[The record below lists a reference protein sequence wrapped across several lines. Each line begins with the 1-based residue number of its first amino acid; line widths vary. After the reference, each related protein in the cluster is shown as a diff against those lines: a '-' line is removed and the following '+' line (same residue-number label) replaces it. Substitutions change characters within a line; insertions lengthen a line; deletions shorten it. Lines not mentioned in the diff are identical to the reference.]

1 MTEAPMSTVTNPVL
15 LQALFW
21 ISAAFII
28 YTYLGY
34 PLLLRALA
42 RRAQRREGFTH
53 RHSNVRSDGALDEPE
68 VVIVIVAYNEAAR
81 IQSKIDSCLAQDY
94 PPARL
99 RVLIVSDGST
109 DEMVNIIRTLGD
121 PRVAVLPFTHR
132 RGKAACL
139 NDAVASV
146 NEPVIVMNDAR
157 QMLHP
162 QAVRNLAKHFCDPQV
177 GAVSGEL
184 IFRLD
189 DATAFG
195 EGVDAYWRYEKA
207 IRRLEGR
214 IDSVVGVTGAIYALR
229 RSLYQPIPPETV
241 LDDVLIPMNVV
252 MQGSRVLFESD
263 AIAYDRPSQDVASEK
278 RRKIRTLAG
287 NFQLITSHPKV
298 LDPRANRIF
307 LQFISH
313 KTARLIAPFAMMA
326 ALISCAMLAP
336 GNALYL
342 LLLLAQV
349 VIYTMPFIG
358 QLSPAVARTLPVRV
372 VSAFVVLNWFVV
384 LGLYE
389 FLTNRN
395 VHVWRTR

>member
-1 MTEAPMSTVTNPVL
+1 MSSMTSQVVL
-15 LQALFW
+15 QTLFW
-21 ISAAFII
+21 ISAAFIV

-34 PLLLRALA
+34 PLLLRILA
-42 RRAQRREGFTH
+42 NRAPRREGVFNQ
-53 RHSNVRSDGALDEPE
+53 HSSVPLDGALDEPE
-68 VVIVIVAYNEAAR
+68 AVIIIVAYNEAAR

-94 PPARL
+94 PPSRL

-109 DEMVNIIRTLGD
+109 DEMVNIIRAMGD
-121 PRVAVLPFTHR
+121 PRVAVLPFTER

-146 NEPVIVMNDAR
+146 DEPVIVMNDAR

-162 QAVRNLAKHFCDPQV
+162 QAVRNLARHFGDSQV

-184 IFRLD
+184 VFRLD
-189 DATAFG
+189 DASAFG

-278 RRKIRTLAG
+278 RRKVRTLAG
-287 NFQLITSHPKV
+287 NFQLMTAHPKV
-298 LDPRANRIF
+298 LDPRVNRLF

-313 KTARLIAPFAMMA
+313 KSARLIAPFAMMV
-326 ALISCAMLAP
+326 ALISCALLAP
-336 GNALYL
+336 SSAFYL
-342 LLLLAQV
+342 LLLVAQL
-349 VIYTMPFIG
+349 VIYAMPAIG
-358 QLSPAVARTLPVRV
+358 QLWPGVARTFPVRV
-372 VSAFVVLNWFVV
+372 VSAFVALNWFVV

-395 VHVWRTR
+395 LHVWRTR